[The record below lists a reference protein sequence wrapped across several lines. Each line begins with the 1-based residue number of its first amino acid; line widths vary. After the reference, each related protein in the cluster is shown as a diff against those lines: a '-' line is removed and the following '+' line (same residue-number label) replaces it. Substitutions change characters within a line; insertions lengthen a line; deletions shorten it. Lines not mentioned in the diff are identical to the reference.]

1 LVNQGLSLHIRFTI
15 IQQEAETHLPQAAK
29 QLELQLLHQLFAPII
44 TASLQKASR
53 QAQQTFY

>member
-1 LVNQGLSLHIRFTI
+1 VLSLHIRFTI